1 LITARYRYADGSVT
15 EVVSMAENGVVKVEI
30 KHSTIGTVGIVEAQ
44 PVSSSP
50 PVSQTG
56 NAPPQSLLTPPPASD
71 PGEAGAGMTLAAAA
85 PKKHRGLSAFIRGA
99 WTLIFGVAGEAAVY
113 VLDNLGILNLPPG
126 AGVAVGAVLYS
137 IKKYAKPE
145 GLL

>member
-1 LITARYRYADGSVT
+1 MKVRYTLLGDTTV
-15 EVVSMAENGVVKVEI
+15 EVVVDGDSLEVNVLPAD
-30 KHSTIGTVGIVEAQ
+30 
-44 PVSSSP
+44 SSP
-50 PVSQTG
+50 PADSQTVNTPPAG
-56 NAPPQSLLTPPPASD
+56 ITPPQWLMVSAPVT
-71 PGEAGAGMTLAAAA
+71 

-126 AGVAVGAVLYS
+126 AGVALGAVLYS
-137 IKKYAKPE
+137 IKKYVRPD

>member
-1 LITARYRYADGSVT
+1 
-15 EVVSMAENGVVKVEI
+15 MAEGGVVKVEI
-30 KHSTIGTVGIVEAQ
+30 THSTIGTVSIVEPSA
-44 PVSSSP
+44 VSSTP

-56 NAPPQSLLTPPPASD
+56 NTAPA
-71 PGEAGAGMTLAAAA
+71 ERLAAEQVVA
-85 PKKHRGLSAFIRGA
+85 PAVNTLMGSAVVKPDEAVKPPVKHRGLSAFIRGA
-99 WTLIFGVAGEAAVY
+99 WTLIFGIAGEAAVY